1 MIYKPPFLHQFVHF
15 STIIPNRFRPVNPI
29 GYVRKT
35 IDTADGDF
43 LDLDYSSIGA
53 EKAVLLL
60 HGLEGSSKSTYILGL
75 RNLLN
80 DIGFDVV
87 AMNHRSCSGR
97 PNKLVSSYHS
107 GKTDDV
113 KQVVDHLQQSYS
125 KVHLVGFSLGGNM
138 ALKYAGEHGNKA
150 ALESIFAISTPCDLA
165 GSSSNLSRIENKVY
179 LNRFLSQ
186 LVAKALAKTQSHPG
200 SALDTNAIK
209 TCKNF
214 YDFDDAYTAPVHGFD
229 SAQDYYEK
237 SSSKQF
243 ISAIQKPTLIINALN
258 DSFLSESCYPYSE
271 VQKNDSVTL
280 ITPKYGGHVGFAS
293 DFRMKQVFWHEKQIL
308 SFILAAES

>member
-1 MIYKPPFLHQFVHF
+1 MTYKPPFLHQFTHL
-15 STIIPNRFRPVNPI
+15 STIIPNRYRPVRPE
-29 GYVRKT
+29 GYARKT

-43 LDLDYSSIGA
+43 LDLDYSSIGS
-53 EKAVLLL
+53 ENSVLLL
-60 HGLEGSSKSTYILGL
+60 HGLEGSSQSNYILGL
-75 RNLLN
+75 RDLLICN
-80 DIGFDVV
+80 GFDVV

-97 PNKLVSSYHS
+97 PNKLISSYHS

-113 KQVVDHLQQSYS
+113 KQVIDHLQESYS
-125 KVHLVGFSLGGNM
+125 KIHLVGFSLGGNI

-150 ALESIFAISTPCDLA
+150 ALESICAISTPCDLA
-165 GSSSNLSRIENKVY
+165 GSSSNLSRFENKVY

-186 LVAKALAKTQSHPG
+186 LIAKALTKAQSHTD
-200 SALDTNAIK
+200 SSLDTNAIK
-209 TCKNF
+209 SSNNF
-214 YDFDDAYTAPVHGFD
+214 FDFDDAYTAPAHGFD
-229 SAQDYYEK
+229 SAKDYYEK

-243 ISAIQKPTLIINALN
+243 ITAIQKPTLIINALN
-258 DSFLSESCYPYSE
+258 DSFLSESCYPHSE

-280 ITPKYGGHVGFAS
+280 LTPQYGGHVGFAS